1 MVKGHGDLDE
11 TLQKLTLPFGRP
23 APDILQRLMSFKE
36 MGAVKEPNALVK
48 LMFQRVMETLD
59 RAVRRLIHGRVKR
72 EQSTKPVEI
81 PARHLGMP
89 GRAVFL
95 TWRCEQQY
103 AKHIP

>member
-1 MVKGHGDLDE
+1 MMVKGDGDLDQ
-11 TLQKLTLPFGRP
+11 TLQKLTLPLGRP

-72 EQSTKPVEI
+72 EQSAKPVEI
-81 PARHLGMP
+81 PAGRRGMR
-89 GRAVFL
+89 GRGLLDVAL
-95 TWRCEQQY
+95 
-103 AKHIP
+103 